1 MNSRTNLVKK
11 MDGLQDLLKELV
23 QDSLTTV
30 SITRKEAAM
39 FCQIFQNFPLK
50 RYNHIYLQL
59 KAASVCVE
67 SQQFDELNLL
77 LNEVVVNCNELLN
90 ALTVGN
96 GRTGV
101 TMTNV
106 LCEVRMCA
114 VLIIRNISKSTLDM
128 DYERSIG
135 LSKIR
140 RLHLS
145 ETLTDW
151 ESYFLPFDCN

>member
-1 MNSRTNLVKK
+1 MI
-11 MDGLQDLLKELV
+11 
-23 QDSLTTV
+23 QDSLTTISV
-30 SITRKEAAM
+30 TRKEAAM
-39 FCQIFQNFPLK
+39 FCQFIQNFPLK
-50 RYNHIYLQL
+50 KYNHIYLQL

-67 SQQFDELNLL
+67 RQQFDELNLL
-77 LNEVVVNCNELLN
+77 LNEVIVNCNELLN
-90 ALTVGN
+90 ALTVVN
-96 GRTGV
+96 GRTGG

-114 VLIIRNISKSTLDM
+114 VLIIRNISKSDEDL

-145 ETLTDW
+145 ETSTDW
-151 ESYFLPFDCN
+151 ESYFLQFDVM